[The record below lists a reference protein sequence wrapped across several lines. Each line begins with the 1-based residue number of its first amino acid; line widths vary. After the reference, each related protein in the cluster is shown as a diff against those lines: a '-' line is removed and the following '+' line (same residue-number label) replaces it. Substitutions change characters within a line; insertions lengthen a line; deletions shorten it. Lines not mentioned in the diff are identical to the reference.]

1 MTPRDLL
8 FPRAAAAFAAFAA
21 CVAIALSAQAQTRVT
36 PQRSSLLGGRG
47 AAARNRPRA
56 GGGQESA
63 GATTL
68 GAALRDGGSTN
79 STSSLDFRDAELP
92 IVLAAYSRETGR
104 TIIQHPK
111 LPNVKINL
119 SSPSGQTL
127 TRESYLWA
135 IESVL
140 QMNGVSLEPYGDHF
154 IRAFPSADASKNAI
168 PLIMN
173 GEGMLPERSR
183 MVWRWIPL
191 KHISAEEAQK
201 ALEKGFKSDNGLF
214 QIFERANAM
223 LVTDT
228 QENINRILE
237 VLKVIDVKSVANED
251 VFVRQIKFA
260 TAADVKKALETIVT
274 ESQKEQQQKE
284 SATIKQS
291 GSPGFART
299 MGPPSMPRPL
309 LGRRETTNEKPAEKS
324 NTTIVAAIDDADRGV
339 IRGKVLIL
347 DDERSNKLIVIT
359 KKANMDF
366 FDKVIKELDVPTEPD
381 VKTEV
386 VRLKY
391 ATAKEVADNINN
403 LLNGGSSGSQRTNPN
418 SRATTSSSSGNAN
431 LTRGSSGGSPAP
443 ASRPAASRPGEA
455 AAQAAGG
462 TGRLSK
468 ENITILADERIN
480 GIIVQARNQDMATLT
495 NIISKMDIRLSQV
508 LIETVFIEV
517 TLGDTIS
524 TGVEWIH
531 GLSNGALS
539 GGSVYPGGGV
549 GNLPKA
555 IRGKTW
561 NYPIGS
567 YSTTD
572 ADGKVTTTDI
582 LGLHKNRIPDMLASG
597 VGAIASNAVSTL
609 LPGTAGINYYLRSDK
624 LNLEAIIQA
633 AKTDSHA
640 KLLSAPVIM
649 TVDNKEATFES
660 TEMRYLLKGYTY
672 SGNTYS
678 GSAVPDYEQKD
689 IGTTVKITPKI
700 NPDGTVMLTVDADFK
715 QIGNPQSIKA
725 STGSSGQI
733 SDISVPTFSTRK
745 LQADISVD
753 NMETVVFG
761 GMVQTLKQHS
771 ETGIPL
777 LKDIPWIGKW
787 LFGTVTEEERRIE
800 VLVFV
805 TPYVLNN
812 AEEARR
818 EAQRRK
824 DALSDERPFDT
835 NDWSASPLADPM
847 SEKERLR
854 KLGTKWNI
862 EDEEHEAAKKIEK
875 AKRERAEQLKKRA
888 EEEAREKAEASDGG
902 GKTR

>member
-1 MTPRDLL
+1 MTQRDLL
-8 FPRAAAAFAAFAA
+8 FPRAAAVFAAFAA
-21 CVAIALSAQAQTRVT
+21 CVALALSAQAQTRVT

-47 AAARNRPRA
+47 AAARNRARA

-508 LIETVFIEV
+508 LIETVFIQV
-517 TLGDTIS
+517 ALGDNIS
-524 TGVEWIH
+524 TGVDWIH

-539 GGSVYPGGGV
+539 GGGGNAAAGK
-549 GNLPKA
+549 LPAA
-555 IRGKTW
+555 IRGKRW
-561 NYPIGS
+561 DYPIGS

-582 LGLHKNRIPDMLASG
+582 LGLHKSRIGDMLPFGADVISG
-597 VGAIASNAVSTL
+597 ASNVVSL
-609 LPGTAGINYYLRSDK
+609 LPGAAGINYYLRSDK

-633 AKTDSHA
+633 SKTDSHA
-640 KLLSAPVIM
+640 KFLSAPVIM
-649 TVDNKEATFES
+649 TVDNKEATFEA

-689 IGTTVKITPKI
+689 IGTTIKITPKI

-715 QIGNPQSIKA
+715 QIGQEQTIKA

-733 SDISVPTFSTRK
+733 SDISVPTFTTRK

-761 GMVQTLKQHS
+761 GMVQTLKSHS
-771 ETGIPL
+771 ESGIPL

-787 LFGTVTEEERRIE
+787 LFGTVTESEDRAEL
-800 VLVFV
+800 LVFV

-847 SEKERLR
+847 SEKEQMR
-854 KLGTKWNI
+854 KLGAKWEV
-862 EDEEHEAAKKIEK
+862 EDEDYEVSKKIEK

-888 EEEAREKAEASDGG
+888 EEEAREKAEASAGG